1 MNTPRRS
8 HCIPGLTLAAW
19 AVVFVGVAQS
29 AEPSRTLDLGDGVKI
44 ELIRIE
50 PGTFMQGS
58 AAGRPGRGE
67 DETEREVTI
76 SQAYYIGK
84 TPVTRGQ
91 FAQFVTATK
100 YRTEAE
106 KGTSG
111 GFGLENGALVQ
122 KTGYNW
128 RNPGFKQTDDHP
140 VVLVTWDDTQA
151 FARWLSGK
159 KVQRGPR
166 TRRFSPG

>member
-1 MNTPRRS
+1 MNKATRS
-8 HCIPGLTLAAW
+8 ACIPVLTLAAW
-19 AVVFVGVAQS
+19 AVVCVGVARS
-29 AEPSRTLDLGDGVKI
+29 AEPSRILDLGDGVKI

-50 PGTFMQGS
+50 PGTFTQGS

-67 DETEREVTI
+67 DETERQVTI
-76 SQAYYIGK
+76 SHGFYLGK

-122 KTGYNW
+122 KAGYNW
-128 RNPGFKQTDDHP
+128 RNPGFRQTDDHP
-140 VVLVTWDDTQA
+140 VVL
-151 FARWLSGK
+151 
-159 KVQRGPR
+159 
-166 TRRFSPG
+166 